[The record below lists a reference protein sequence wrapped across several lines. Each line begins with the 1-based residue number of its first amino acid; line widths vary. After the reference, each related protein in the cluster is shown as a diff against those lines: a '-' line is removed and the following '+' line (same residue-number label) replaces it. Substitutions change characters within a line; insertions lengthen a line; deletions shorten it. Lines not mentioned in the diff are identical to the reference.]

1 MPRTIIS
8 LSDED
13 IAGRRESV
21 QESGSPDDEPA
32 DADAVT
38 DRRPESGVDPSKSC
52 QGEKRRSGYMPPAR
66 TARAGNGTGAVT
78 SAPSLAYVAV
88 VVDHPGDVAS
98 FFEHDLGLPR
108 TDVASPAGAV
118 PWIEI
123 GESAITLFGPG
134 HAFTGGAVRSGV
146 HHVAIES
153 SDPPALA
160 VNRGFSADGATPGL
174 GGGGQVELDARATC
188 GIETRLCEPI
198 DAGRHSG
205 TSDHVERIDHLGVAC
220 EDNRAAGAV
229 FTGQL
234 GCPVESTQTDFEIAQ
249 AIESFTSD
257 KYGVVYHSRPPEPI
271 GGLRVSFLT
280 VGDCELE
287 LLQPFDPRAADR
299 RTDEGPQRGAPGN
312 TRGDK
317 GAIARYI
324 ERRGPG
330 LHHIALKV
338 PDIDTLLPRL
348 AASGRRMIDLAGR
361 PGSRRARIGFVH
373 PASLGGLLL
382 HFVERDDR

>member
-1 MPRTIIS
+1 MP
-8 LSDED
+8 
-13 IAGRRESV
+13 
-21 QESGSPDDEPA
+21 
-32 DADAVT
+32 
-38 DRRPESGVDPSKSC
+38 
-52 QGEKRRSGYMPPAR
+52 
-66 TARAGNGTGAVT
+66 TARAGGVGNGAGAGT
-78 SAPSLAYVAV
+78 SAPPLAYVAV
-88 VVDHPGDVAS
+88 VVDHPGSVAA

-118 PWIEI
+118 PWIDI
-123 GESAITLFGPG
+123 GESAIALFGPG
-134 HAFTGGAVRSGV
+134 HEFTGGAVRSGV

-153 SDPPALA
+153 AEPAAHA
-160 VNRGFSADGATPGL
+160 VKQGFASTGATPGL
-174 GGGGQVELDARATC
+174 GGGSQVELDARATC
-188 GIETRLCEPI
+188 GVVTRLCEPI

-271 GGLRVSFLT
+271 GGLRVGFLT

-287 LLQPFDPRAADR
+287 LLQPFDPRAAPDG
-299 RTDEGPQRGAPGN
+299 RTAGPQRGAPGN

-338 PDIDTLLPRL
+338 PDIDALLPRL
-348 AASGRRMIDLAGR
+348 AASGHRMIDRVGR

-382 HFVERDDR
+382 HFVERDDL